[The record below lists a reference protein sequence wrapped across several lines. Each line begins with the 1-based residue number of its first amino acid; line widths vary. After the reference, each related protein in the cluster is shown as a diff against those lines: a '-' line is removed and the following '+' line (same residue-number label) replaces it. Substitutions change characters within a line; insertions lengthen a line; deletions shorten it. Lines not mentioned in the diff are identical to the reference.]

1 MYKENY
7 GNIPN
12 KDKIRSIMDEA
23 FAANPTKWIIHSHLV
38 GKTCQKI
45 GKELGLDP
53 DIALAC
59 GSLFNIGRGLGHDN
73 MAHLLEGYKFLRS
86 ESYFFPARLALGYG
100 FVTDKI
106 DSYRGEKNV
115 SDFDLDFI
123 GKFLKKREISPYEK
137 LVIVVDNYIKNEY
150 PSLAE
155 KSDVKEGPRDS
166 EISKIIDN
174 WQKDF
179 EKILSKEIGAYVPK
193 RKSYKFPYNL
203 FKDQK

>member
-1 MYKENY
+1 MYKENF

-23 FAANPTKWIIHSHLV
+23 FATNPTKWIIYSHLV
-38 GKTCQKI
+38 GKTCEKI
-45 GKELGLDP
+45 AKELGLDP

-59 GSLFNIGRGLGHDN
+59 GSLYNIGKGLGFNN
-73 MAHLLEGYKFLRS
+73 MAHLIEGYRFLRS
-86 ESYFFPARLALGYG
+86 ESYFLPARIALGYG
-100 FVTDKI
+100 FVTDSI
-106 DSYRGEKNV
+106 DSYNGEKNV
-115 SDFDLDFI
+115 SEFDLDFI
-123 GKFLKKREISPYEK
+123 GKFLEKREETLYEK

-150 PSLAE
+150 L
-155 KSDVKEGPRDS
+155 KSDENDDLKPLASDP

-174 WQKDF
+174 WQKDLA
-179 EKILSKEIGAYVPK
+179 KILSKEIGSYVPR

>member
-23 FAANPTKWIIHSHLV
+23 FAINPTKWIISSYLV

-45 GKELGLDP
+45 GKEIGLDP

-59 GSLFNIGRGLGHDN
+59 GSLYDIGRGLGFNN
-73 MAHLLEGYKFLRS
+73 MAHLIEGYKFLRS
-86 ESYFFPARLALGYG
+86 ESYFLPARIALGYG
-100 FVTDKI
+100 FVTDRI
-106 DSYRGEKNV
+106 DSYSGDKNV
-115 SDFDLDFI
+115 SEFDLDFI
-123 GKFLKKREISPYEK
+123 GKFLEKREEILYEK

-150 PSLAE
+150 L
-155 KSDVKEGPRDS
+155 KSDENDDLKPLASDP

-174 WQKDF
+174 WQKDLA
-179 EKILSKEIGAYVPK
+179 KILSKEIGAYVP
-193 RKSYKFPYNL
+193 RRRSYKFPYNL